1 MNWFESLFHFT
12 PDSLRDSQ
20 LTFVGPL
27 SPRVLVLA
35 VPLLAVAVWFI
46 YRIVSQRTSVR
57 AWRTVLALRLALVAV
72 LLFVLADP
80 ALRSMHGRSE
90 VFTAV
95 LVDTSRS
102 MAIGDVVAP
111 GQSAAI
117 SRIDAAKQ
125 ILLGNGANPGLIKG
139 LGKDSKVLVY
149 GFDADERRITS
160 VDQIKAD
167 GEFTDIFRG
176 VHDMEAEL
184 RGMPLASV
192 VLLSDGGRNTGGS
205 TEDAASIL
213 AARGV
218 PLFTVGLGDPTPPK
232 DYEVVSVV
240 APKRVRRNS
249 EIELQVTVRHTGY
262 PDSFNLTVSRG
273 DTVLATQKVVPST
286 DTDLE
291 TVKVLFTPD
300 QEGTATYHVAIPP
313 AKDEKNVANNGKD
326 FDLEIRDDRLPVLY
340 VEGSPRM
347 EYRFLRRA
355 LYNDPDFRLVG
366 LLRLGNN
373 RFYVQGENDS
383 EAYLQ
388 KGFPT
393 TPEQLYQFQAIILG
407 DIESSY
413 FTPQQLTM
421 LQDFVKTRGGGLIML
436 GGVNSFGLGNYAS
449 TPVADMLPMIIQA
462 NDGPYS
468 DAVYKAKVSQ
478 GIGVH
483 PVMELSLD
491 RDENSVLWSQAP
503 PLIGITPVAGVKPGA
518 LTLLTR
524 ESDGKPV
531 LAVQNYGEGRVA
543 AFTSGGSWYWR
554 VSVPSSVEFFEK
566 FWRQLVRWLAVGAKE
581 RLTLDTDSSI
591 YAPGKPVTLRST
603 ALAKDLQPIDDAN
616 ITATITDPLGNKEDV
631 TMDWT
636 LSEEGVYE
644 AQYTPQDE
652 GDYRVSVAVQGWADQ
667 KPVEA
672 DFRVSRPTLEDADT
686 ELKEDT
692 LKEMAT
698 IAHGRYFTFADSG
711 QLPEEITK
719 NVASAKLEGV
729 KPVDRELWDT
739 PLLFFLVFGLMTAEW
754 IVRRK
759 GSLA

>member
-1 MNWFESLFHFT
+1 MNWFEQIFHFT
-12 PDSLRDSQ
+12 PESLHDGH

-27 SPRVLVLA
+27 SPQVLVL
-35 VPLLAVAVWFI
+35 VIPVLVLGVWFA
-46 YRIVSQRTSVR
+46 YRMVAQRTKAG
-57 AWRTVLALRLALVAV
+57 AWRTVLALRVALVLV
-72 LLFVLADP
+72 LLFMLADP
-80 ALRSMHGRSE
+80 ALRWMHGRSE

-102 MAIGDVVAP
+102 MAISDVTAP
-111 GQSAAI
+111 GQAAPI

-125 ILLGNGANPGLIKG
+125 ILLGSGSDPGLIKS
-139 LGKDSKVLVY
+139 LGKDAKVLVY
-149 GFDADERRITS
+149 GFDENERRITS
-160 VDQIKAD
+160 VDEIKAD
-167 GEFTDIFRG
+167 GQFTNIFRG
-176 VHDMEAEL
+176 VRDMEAEL
-184 RGMPLASV
+184 RGMPLSGV
-192 VLLSDGGRNTGGS
+192 VLLTDGGRNTGG
-205 TEDAASIL
+205 TTQDAAAIL

-218 PLFTVGLGDPTPPK
+218 PLYPVGLGNPNPPK
-232 DYEVVSVV
+232 DYEIVDVV

-262 PDSFNLTVSRG
+262 TDPFDLTVSRG
-273 DTVLATQKVVPST
+273 DTVLTTRKITPSA

-291 TVKVLFTPD
+291 TVKLVFTPD

-313 AKDEKNVANNGKD
+313 GKDEKNTANNGKD
-326 FDLEIRDDRLPVLY
+326 FELEIRDDRLPVLY

-355 LYNDPDFRLVG
+355 LFNDPDFRLVG

-373 RFYVQGENDS
+373 RFYVQGANDS
-383 EAYLQ
+383 EAYLA

-413 FTPQQLTM
+413 FTPQQLAM
-421 LQDFVKTRGGGLIML
+421 LRDFVRVRGGGLLML
-436 GGVNSFGLGNYAS
+436 GGVNSFGLGNYAV
-449 TPVADMLPMIIQA
+449 TPIADMLPMQISA

-468 DAVYKAKVSQ
+468 DAVYKAKVMQ

-491 RDENSVLWSQAP
+491 PDENSVLWSQAP
-503 PLIGITPVAGVKPGA
+503 PLIGITPVGTVKPGA

-531 LAVQNYGEGRVA
+531 FAVQNYGEGRVA

-581 RLTLDTDSSI
+581 RLTVDTDSNI
-591 YAPGKPVTLRST
+591 YAPGKPVTIRAT

-631 TMDWT
+631 PMDWT
-636 LSEEGVYE
+636 LSEEGVYQAE
-644 AQYTPQDE
+644 YTPQDE
-652 GDYRVSVAVQGWADQ
+652 GDYRISVAVQGWTDQ

-672 DFRVSRPTLEDADT
+672 DFRVSQPTLEDADT
-686 ELKEDT
+686 GLKEDA

-698 IAHGRYFTFADSG
+698 IAHGRYFTFAEAN
-711 QLPEEITK
+711 QLPAEITK
-719 NVASAKLEGV
+719 SVDSAKYEGI
-729 KPVDRELWDT
+729 KPEDKELWDT
-739 PLLFFLVFGLMTAEW
+739 PLLFLVALGLMTAEW
-754 IVRRK
+754 IVRRR
-759 GSLA
+759 GNLA